1 MFISDKVSSMTK
13 LQPNTVIRAALDL
26 LNEVGVDGL
35 TTRKLAER
43 LGVQQPALY
52 WHFRNKRALLDAL
65 AEAMLA
71 ENHTHSVPRAD
82 DDWRSFLIGNARSF
96 RQALLAYRDGARI
109 HAGTRP
115 GAPQM
120 ETADAQLRF
129 LCEAG
134 FSAGDAVNALMT
146 ISYFTVGAVL
156 EEQAGDSDAGERGG
170 TVEQA
175 PLSPLLRAAID
186 AFDEAGPDAAFEQ
199 GLAVIVDWRK
209 GGSLSGTLKDRERV
223 TIDQDRCRS
232 ATHSLQQSHVD
243 NIPSPFPPRQTPV
256 AARYGL
262 FHALP

>member
-43 LGVQQPALY
+43 LGGSA
-52 WHFRNKRALLDAL
+52 A
-65 AEAMLA
+65 
-71 ENHTHSVPRAD
+71 
-82 DDWRSFLIGNARSF
+82 G
-96 RQALLAYRDGARI
+96 ALLALQEQAGAARRTGRS
-109 HAGTRP
+109 HAGGESYAF
-115 GAPQM
+115 GAESRRRLALISDRECPQLQAGAARLPRWRAHPCRHATGR
-120 ETADAQLRF
+120 TADGNGRRAASLPLRG
-129 LCEAG
+129 G

-156 EEQAGDSDAGERGG
+156 EEQAGG

-199 GLAVIVDWRK
+199 GLAVIVDGLAKRRLVVRNVEGPRK
-209 GGSLSGTLKDRERV
+209 GD
-223 TIDQDRCRS
+223 D
-232 ATHSLQQSHVD
+232 
-243 NIPSPFPPRQTPV
+243 
-256 AARYGL
+256 
-262 FHALP
+262 

>member
-170 TVEQA
+170 TVVAQGTPEEV
-175 PLSPLLRAAID
+175 AID
-186 AFDEAGPDAAFEQ
+186 PFDEAGPDAAFEQ
-199 GLAVIVDWRK
+199 GLAVIVDGLAKRRLVVRNVEGPRK
-209 GGSLSGTLKDRERV
+209 GD
-223 TIDQDRCRS
+223 D
-232 ATHSLQQSHVD
+232 
-243 NIPSPFPPRQTPV
+243 
-256 AARYGL
+256 
-262 FHALP
+262 

>member
-82 DDWRSFLIGNARSF
+82 DDWRSFLIGNARSC
-96 RQALLAYRDGARI
+96 RQALLDSREGPRI

-156 EEQAGDSDAGERGG
+156 EEQAGG

-199 GLAVIVDWRK
+199 GLAVIVDGLAKRRLVVRNVEGPRK
-209 GGSLSGTLKDRERV
+209 GD
-223 TIDQDRCRS
+223 D
-232 ATHSLQQSHVD
+232 
-243 NIPSPFPPRQTPV
+243 
-256 AARYGL
+256 
-262 FHALP
+262 

>member
-26 LNEVGVDGL
+26 LNEAGVAGL

-156 EEQAGDSDAGERGG
+156 EEQAGG

-199 GLAVIVDWRK
+199 GLAVIVDGLAKRRLVVRNVEGPRK
-209 GGSLSGTLKDRERV
+209 GD
-223 TIDQDRCRS
+223 D
-232 ATHSLQQSHVD
+232 
-243 NIPSPFPPRQTPV
+243 
-256 AARYGL
+256 
-262 FHALP
+262 

>member
-96 RQALLAYRDGARI
+96 ASSARRVFGRGRRQCADDNQLLHCWG
-109 HAGTRP
+109 
-115 GAPQM
+115 
-120 ETADAQLRF
+120 
-129 LCEAG
+129 
-134 FSAGDAVNALMT
+134 
-146 ISYFTVGAVL
+146 
-156 EEQAGDSDAGERGG
+156 
-170 TVEQA
+170 
-175 PLSPLLRAAID
+175 RA
-186 AFDEAGPDAAFEQ
+186 
-199 GLAVIVDWRK
+199 
-209 GGSLSGTLKDRERV
+209 
-223 TIDQDRCRS
+223 
-232 ATHSLQQSHVD
+232 
-243 NIPSPFPPRQTPV
+243 
-256 AARYGL
+256 
-262 FHALP
+262 

>member
-1 MFISDKVSSMTK
+1 MTK

-52 WHFRNKRALLDAL
+52 WHFRNKR
-65 AEAMLA
+65 
-71 ENHTHSVPRAD
+71 
-82 DDWRSFLIGNARSF
+82 
-96 RQALLAYRDGARI
+96 ALLAYRDGARI

-199 GLAVIVDWRK
+199 GLAVIVDGLAKRRLVVRNVEGPRK
-209 GGSLSGTLKDRERV
+209 GD
-223 TIDQDRCRS
+223 D
-232 ATHSLQQSHVD
+232 
-243 NIPSPFPPRQTPV
+243 
-256 AARYGL
+256 
-262 FHALP
+262 

>member
-52 WHFRNKRALLDAL
+52 WHFRNKRVLLDAL

-96 RQALLAYRDGARI
+96 RQALLAYAMAR
-109 HAGTRP
+109 ASMRTRP

-146 ISYFTVGAVL
+146 ISYFTVGACL
-156 EEQAGDSDAGERGG
+156 RSRPATAMPASAA
-170 TVEQA
+170 A
-175 PLSPLLRAAID
+175 PLNRLRSRRCC
-186 AFDEAGPDAAFEQ
+186 GP
-199 GLAVIVDWRK
+199 R
-209 GGSLSGTLKDRERV
+209 
-223 TIDQDRCRS
+223 
-232 ATHSLQQSHVD
+232 
-243 NIPSPFPPRQTPV
+243 
-256 AARYGL
+256 
-262 FHALP
+262 

>member
-82 DDWRSFLIGNARSF
+82 DDWRSFSDRECPQLQAGAARLP
-96 RQALLAYRDGARI
+96 RWRRI

-175 PLSPLLRAAID
+175 PLAAVAGRDRRLRRSRSGRSVRAGTRGDCRWIGEK
-186 AFDEAGPDAAFEQ
+186 EARCQ
-199 GLAVIVDWRK
+199 
-209 GGSLSGTLKDRERV
+209 ER
-223 TIDQDRCRS
+223 
-232 ATHSLQQSHVD
+232 
-243 NIPSPFPPRQTPV
+243 
-256 AARYGL
+256 
-262 FHALP
+262 

>member
-109 HAGTRP
+109 HA
-115 GAPQM
+115 
-120 ETADAQLRF
+120 
-129 LCEAG
+129 
-134 FSAGDAVNALMT
+134 
-146 ISYFTVGAVL
+146 
-156 EEQAGDSDAGERGG
+156 
-170 TVEQA
+170 
-175 PLSPLLRAAID
+175 LSLIH
-186 AFDEAGPDAAFEQ
+186 
-199 GLAVIVDWRK
+199 I
-209 GGSLSGTLKDRERV
+209 
-223 TIDQDRCRS
+223 
-232 ATHSLQQSHVD
+232 
-243 NIPSPFPPRQTPV
+243 
-256 AARYGL
+256 
-262 FHALP
+262 

>member
-1 MFISDKVSSMTK
+1 M
-13 LQPNTVIRAALDL
+13 PPGL

-175 PLSPLLRAAID
+175 PLAAVAGRDRRLRRSRSGRSVRAGTRGDCRWIGEK
-186 AFDEAGPDAAFEQ
+186 EARCQ
-199 GLAVIVDWRK
+199 
-209 GGSLSGTLKDRERV
+209 ER
-223 TIDQDRCRS
+223 
-232 ATHSLQQSHVD
+232 
-243 NIPSPFPPRQTPV
+243 
-256 AARYGL
+256 
-262 FHALP
+262 

>member
-96 RQALLAYRDGARI
+96 RQALLASMPARDRAHRRWKRPTRSFASSARRVF
-109 HAGTRP
+109 RP
-115 GAPQM
+115 G
-120 ETADAQLRF
+120 T
-129 LCEAG
+129 
-134 FSAGDAVNALMT
+134 
-146 ISYFTVGAVL
+146 
-156 EEQAGDSDAGERGG
+156 
-170 TVEQA
+170 
-175 PLSPLLRAAID
+175 
-186 AFDEAGPDAAFEQ
+186 
-199 GLAVIVDWRK
+199 
-209 GGSLSGTLKDRERV
+209 
-223 TIDQDRCRS
+223 
-232 ATHSLQQSHVD
+232 
-243 NIPSPFPPRQTPV
+243 PSMR
-256 AARYGL
+256 
-262 FHALP
+262 

>member
-52 WHFRNKRALLDAL
+52 WHFRNKR
-65 AEAMLA
+65 
-71 ENHTHSVPRAD
+71 
-82 DDWRSFLIGNARSF
+82 
-96 RQALLAYRDGARI
+96 ALLAYRDGARI

-199 GLAVIVDWRK
+199 GLAVIVDGLAKRRLVVRNVEGPRK
-209 GGSLSGTLKDRERV
+209 GD
-223 TIDQDRCRS
+223 D
-232 ATHSLQQSHVD
+232 
-243 NIPSPFPPRQTPV
+243 
-256 AARYGL
+256 
-262 FHALP
+262 

>member
-1 MFISDKVSSMTK
+1 M
-13 LQPNTVIRAALDL
+13 
-26 LNEVGVDGL
+26 
-35 TTRKLAER
+35 
-43 LGVQQPALY
+43 GVQQPALY

-156 EEQAGDSDAGERGG
+156 EEQAGDSDAASAA
-170 TVEQA
+170 A
-175 PLSPLLRAAID
+175 PLNRLRSRRCCGRDRRLRRSRSGRSVRAGTRGDCRWIGEK
-186 AFDEAGPDAAFEQ
+186 EARCQ
-199 GLAVIVDWRK
+199 
-209 GGSLSGTLKDRERV
+209 ER
-223 TIDQDRCRS
+223 
-232 ATHSLQQSHVD
+232 
-243 NIPSPFPPRQTPV
+243 
-256 AARYGL
+256 
-262 FHALP
+262 

>member
-1 MFISDKVSSMTK
+1 MTK

-35 TTRKLAER
+35 TTRKLAEQ

-71 ENHTHSVPRAD
+71 EIMRIRCREPTTTGAR
-82 DDWRSFLIGNARSF
+82 FLIGNARSF
-96 RQALLAYRDGARI
+96 GQALLAYRDGARI

-199 GLAVIVDWRK
+199 GLAVIVDGLAKRRLVVRNVEGPRK
-209 GGSLSGTLKDRERV
+209 GDDSIRTAAGA
-223 TIDQDRCRS
+223 QP
-232 ATHSLQQSHVD
+232 THYS
-243 NIPSPFPPRQTPV
+243 R
-256 AARYGL
+256 AM
-262 FHALP
+262 